1 MLYVVKPSLSRYK
14 SDKKVKVNYCRISR
28 NCRCEVIDTF
38 RSIGKRTFSWNCYLK
53 YLNTK
58 FGKNCTSLHSGATI
72 VEPLWSQQKMSWKC
86 YVTLCL
92 HDFCQLSFFHYPLY
106 FRWCLTYQGSSS
118 RSPVLSEF
126 WPNWTVVPMSRHI
139 FAEIE
144 RDEIRLVEMKEV
156 AAVCNYQSWW
166 DHIGTFVTCKTQDKV
181 GVETFFYYE
190 VDWRSPK
197 MANFGPKMVKHGRFI
212 NVPKWYKMVQKGPRY
227 QYNCFD
233 RDPFG
238 LIWTH

>member
-1 MLYVVKPSLSRYK
+1 MRSYWHVSIYWKANFLMELLSQVSQYK
-14 SDKKVKVNYCRISR
+14 VWQELHKSS
-28 NCRCEVIDTF
+28 F
-38 RSIGKRTFSWNCYLK
+38 RSNHCGTKR
-53 YLNTK
+53 
-58 FGKNCTSLHSGATI
+58 
-72 VEPLWSQQKMSWKC
+72 SQQKMSWEC
-86 YVTLCL
+86 HVTLCL
-92 HDFCQLSFFHYPLY
+92 HDFCQLSFFHCPLY

-181 GVETFFYYE
+181 GDEPFFYFE

-238 LIWTH
+238 LIWTQ